1 MLFKEK
7 YATSKKT
14 YLRYTHSEPHEEPW
28 ASSRQRSSL
37 GVHPEPYPLD
47 TQVMRQG
54 VHSPAAPVPGPP
66 PPSQPPHDLG
76 KCHFADILNGSPHP
90 FQLPELVFSS
100 CTGSK
105 ATAKPPQLQWLRRES
120 VPWRPQ
126 ALSCDCQPCPSPSTV
141 TGIPLT
147 LCQSPE
153 SRPCSSRVPSPPLPG
168 QGQAMEEH
176 TSCCHT
182 CPAVMG
188 NNQPPT
194 IANTAAP
201 AALGTKGQT
210 LMPIPCA
217 PPVGCFFLVQRGC
230 SRNRVTVFKPI
241 CPPLCSHK

>member
-14 YLRYTHSEPHEEPW
+14 YLRYTHSEPHEEPC
-28 ASSRQRSSL
+28 ASSTRRSSL

-76 KCHFADILNGSPHP
+76 KCHFADVLDGSPHP

-126 ALSCDCQPCPSPSTV
+126 ALSCDCRPCPSPSTI

-147 LCQSPE
+147 LSASPQSPALAAAGSHPHLCQGRDRPWKNTQAAVTPVQL
-153 SRPCSSRVPSPPLPG
+153 SRETTTHQPSPTQRLQPLWGPRDR
-168 QGQAMEEH
+168 
-176 TSCCHT
+176 
-182 CPAVMG
+182 P
-188 NNQPPT
+188 
-194 IANTAAP
+194 
-201 AALGTKGQT
+201 
-210 LMPIPCA
+210 
-217 PPVGCFFLVQRGC
+217 
-230 SRNRVTVFKPI
+230 
-241 CPPLCSHK
+241 